1 MDEFLEVINK
11 NKKLDKDLHR
21 LLLYDQLF
29 DIYPAKALVTKIIY
43 MPNGRSGGSVGS
55 LREDLIDKESH
66 RESKM
71 DYIYQEI
78 NHLSMIAK
86 DWLVQNGH
94 LMIKNLLVTYF
105 DTSFDEY
112 LIQNQLFLLR
122 KSIGY
127 VLNNKYTDIIP
138 EQLFGLDFKVNKI
151 DNRTSQNVIVMS
163 LLSAETTEKSFEGII
178 EYILHIITENV
189 EIMGNLLI
197 YFNFA
202 PWMGEYKKFLD
213 LLTSNFMSVEIVYPL
228 NYLPISNKCYFVC
241 HKKLEKP
248 IQTLYD
254 MTNLNKFARKM
265 TYYLIHNTRLLF
277 FMLNKKINQEDLF
290 YVILTK
296 LASHFESMPFQK

>member
-1 MDEFLEVINK
+1 MEEFLEVINK

-29 DIYPAKALVTKIIY
+29 DIYPSKALVTKIIY
-43 MPNGRSGGSVGS
+43 LPTGGSI
-55 LREDLIDKESH
+55 REDLFNKENQK
-66 RESKM
+66 ESKM
-71 DYIYQEI
+71 DYVYREI
-78 NHLSMIAK
+78 NHLSTIAK

-112 LIQNQLFLLR
+112 LIRNQLFLLR

-127 VLNNKYTDIIP
+127 VLNNKHADVIP
-138 EQLFGLDFKVNKI
+138 EQLFGLDFKTNKV
-151 DNRTSQNVIVMS
+151 DTRTSQNVIVMS
-163 LLSAETTEKSFEGII
+163 LLSAETTERSFNEII
-178 EYILHIITENV
+178 EYISHIITENV
-189 EIMGNLLI
+189 EIIGNLLI

-202 PWMGEYKKFLD
+202 PWIDEYKKFLD
-213 LLTSNFMSVEIVYPL
+213 LLTSNFTSVEIIYPL

-254 MTNLNKFARKM
+254 MPNLNKFAKKM

-277 FMLNKKINQEDLF
+277 FMLDKKINQENLF
-290 YVILTK
+290 YVVLTK

>member
-127 VLNNKYTDIIP
+127 VL
-138 EQLFGLDFKVNKI
+138 
-151 DNRTSQNVIVMS
+151 
-163 LLSAETTEKSFEGII
+163 
-178 EYILHIITENV
+178 
-189 EIMGNLLI
+189 
-197 YFNFA
+197 
-202 PWMGEYKKFLD
+202 
-213 LLTSNFMSVEIVYPL
+213 
-228 NYLPISNKCYFVC
+228 
-241 HKKLEKP
+241 
-248 IQTLYD
+248 
-254 MTNLNKFARKM
+254 
-265 TYYLIHNTRLLF
+265 
-277 FMLNKKINQEDLF
+277 
-290 YVILTK
+290 
-296 LASHFESMPFQK
+296 